1 MGEGVLTGFLTIEST
16 RSRNDTENIKGFS
29 AKVAN
34 TIFLVSAMNS
44 ISKEELT
51 DFIRI
56 HKSEFFEKYGV
67 HRIGFFGSVARGEH
81 TTTSD
86 IDIAIEML
94 PEKKNLHNFLEL
106 RRFLEKSLGAPVDL
120 GIESTLKPAVKD
132 LIKNEII
139 YV

>member
-1 MGEGVLTGFLTIEST
+1 M
-16 RSRNDTENIKGFS
+16 
-29 AKVAN
+29 
-34 TIFLVSAMNS
+34 
-44 ISKEELT
+44 
-51 DFIRI
+51 
-56 HKSEFFEKYGV
+56 
-67 HRIGFFGSVARGEH
+67 
-81 TTTSD
+81 TSD

-120 GIESTLKPAVKD
+120 GIESTLKPAVKN